1 MICVFIDGKEGTT
14 GLRIWERLQGRED
27 IELITLPE
35 EKRKDAAARREAIHS
50 ADTVFLCLPDAAAIE
65 AVELAHGSKARII
78 DASTAHRTNP
88 AWDYGF
94 PELSLISREKIANS
108 HRVANPGCHAS
119 GFISLVRPLVDRGI
133 LSKDA
138 LLTCHSITGY
148 SGGGK
153 KMIAQYENAGDDL
166 LLSSP
171 RQYGISQK
179 HKHLPEM
186 ALLSGIENAPVFSP
200 IVSNFY
206 SGMEVTVPLFS
217 SQLCKGKTIDDIK
230 KAYSELY
237 TGPVVKY
244 VDEADEGG
252 FLSSTALAKKDSM
265 EISVHG
271 NDERIIL
278 VSRYDNLG
286 KGASG
291 AAVQCF
297 NIMHGLDE
305 TLSLE
310 L

>member
-14 GLRIWERLQGRED
+14 GLRIWERLQGRDD
-27 IELITLPE
+27 ISLITLPE
-35 EKRKDAAARREAIHS
+35 EKRKDPLARREAIHS

-65 AVELAHGSKARII
+65 AAELAKGSRARII

-88 AWDYGF
+88 DWDYGF
-94 PELSLISREKIANS
+94 PEISLISRGKIANS
-108 HRVANPGCHAS
+108 QRVANPGCHAS
-119 GFISLVRPLVDRGI
+119 GFISLVRPLVDNGI
-133 LSKDA
+133 LSKDV

-153 KMIAQYENAGDDL
+153 KMIAQYESAENDL

-186 ALLSGIENAPVFSP
+186 AMLSGIENAPVFSP

-206 SGMEVTVPLFS
+206 SGMEVTVPLFA
-217 SQLCKGKTIDDIK
+217 SQLCEGKTMEDIK
-230 KAYSELY
+230 KVYSELY

-252 FLSSTALAKKDSM
+252 FLSSTALAGKDSM

>member
-14 GLRIWERLQGRED
+14 GLRIWERLQGRDD

-35 EKRKDAAARREAIHS
+35 EKRKDPEARREAIHS

-65 AVELAHGSKARII
+65 AVELAKGSKARII
-78 DASTAHRTNP
+78 DASTAHRINP
-88 AWDYGF
+88 SWDYGF
-94 PELSLISREKIANS
+94 PELSPAARDNIANS
-108 HRVANPGCHAS
+108 QRVANPGCHAS
-119 GFISLVRPLVDRGI
+119 GFISLIRPLVDNGI
-133 LSKDA
+133 LPRDA
-138 LLTCHSITGY
+138 MLTCHSVTGY

-153 KMIAQYENAGDDL
+153 KMIALYESAEDDI

-171 RQYGISQK
+171 RQYGLSQM

-186 ALLSGIENAPVFSP
+186 TAVSGINNAPVFSP
-200 IVSNFY
+200 IVSDFY
-206 SGMEVTVPLFS
+206 SGMEVTVPLFA
-217 SQLCKGKTIDDIK
+217 SQLCAGKTIDDIK
-230 KAYSELY
+230 AVYASLY
-237 TGPVVKY
+237 TGPIVRY
-244 VDEADEGG
+244 AEASDESG
-252 FLSSTALAKKDSM
+252 FLSSTALAGKDSM

-271 NDERIIL
+271 NGERIIL

-305 TLSLE
+305 ILSLQ

>member
-1 MICVFIDGKEGTT
+1 MIRVFIDGKEGTT
-14 GLRIWERLQGRED
+14 GLRIWERLQGRND
-27 IELITLPE
+27 IELITLTE
-35 EKRKDAAARREAIHS
+35 DKRKDAAARKEAIHA
-50 ADTVFLCLPDAAAIE
+50 ADTVFLCLPDSAAKE
-65 AVELAHGSKARII
+65 AVELAKGSHARII

-88 AWDYGF
+88 LWDYGF
-94 PELSLISREKIANS
+94 AEISRKQREKIANS
-108 HRVANPGCHAS
+108 ARVANPGCHAS
-119 GFISLVRPLVDRGI
+119 GFISLVRPLVDNGI
-133 LSKDA
+133 LAKDV
-138 LLTCHSITGY
+138 LLTCHSVTGY

-153 KMIAQYENAGDDL
+153 KMIAQYESAGDDL

-171 RQYGISQK
+171 RQYGIGQT

-186 ALLSGIENAPVFSP
+186 AALSGIENAPVFSP

-206 SGMEVTVPLFS
+206 SGMEVTVPLFA
-217 SQLCKGKTIDDIK
+217 SQLCKGKTMEDIK
-230 KAYSELY
+230 EAYKALY
-237 TGPVVKY
+237 NGPVVKY
-244 VDEADEGG
+244 VEDGDEGG
-252 FLSSTALAKKDSM
+252 FLSATKLAGKDSM
-265 EISVHG
+265 EISVYG
-271 NDERIIL
+271 NDDRIIL

>member
-1 MICVFIDGKEGTT
+1 MIRVFIDGKEGTT
-14 GLRIWERLQGRED
+14 GLRIWERLQGRND

-35 EKRKDAAARREAIHS
+35 EKRKDRDARREAIHA

-65 AVELAHGSKARII
+65 AVELAEGSRARII

-88 AWDYGF
+88 DWDYGF
-94 PELSLISREKIANS
+94 AEISRIQKEKIANS
-108 HRVANPGCHAS
+108 ARVANPGCHAS
-119 GFISLVRPLVDRGI
+119 GFISLVRPLVDSGI
-133 LSKDA
+133 ISKDI
-138 LLTCHSITGY
+138 LLSCHSITGY

-153 KMIAQYENAGDDL
+153 KMIAQYESDDRDAL
-166 LLSSP
+166 LASP
-171 RQYGISQK
+171 RQYGISQN

-186 ALLSGIENAPVFSP
+186 AKLSGIENAPVFSP
-200 IVSNFY
+200 IVANFY
-206 SGMEVTVPLFS
+206 SGMEVTVPLFA
-217 SQLCKGKTIDDIK
+217 SQLNSGKTIEDVK
-230 KAYSELY
+230 EAYKTLY
-237 TGPVVKY
+237 TGPVVKF
-244 VDEADEGG
+244 VEGGDEAG
-252 FLSSTALAKKDSM
+252 FLSATKLSGKDSM
-265 EISVHG
+265 EISVYG

>member
-1 MICVFIDGKEGTT
+1 MIKVFIDGKEGTT
-14 GLRIWERLQGRED
+14 GLRIFERLGGRD
-27 IELITLPE
+27 DVELITLPE
-35 EKRKDAAARREAIHS
+35 EKRKDTASRREAIHA

-65 AVELAHGSKARII
+65 AAALAEGSRARII

-94 PELSLISREKIANS
+94 PELSADMRRAIEASS
-108 HRVANPGCHAS
+108 RVANPGCHAS

-133 LSKDA
+133 LPRDA
-138 LLTCHSITGY
+138 LLTCHSVTGY

-153 KMIAQYENAGDDL
+153 KMIAQYEAEEREAL
-166 LLSSP
+166 LGAP
-171 RQYGISQK
+171 RQYGIAQS

-186 ALLSGIENAPVFSP
+186 SVIGGVENMPVFSP

-206 SGMEVTVPLFS
+206 SGMEVTVPIFA
-217 SQLCKGKTIDDIK
+217 SQLCSGKTVEHIK
-230 KAYSELY
+230 EAYRELY
-237 TGPVVKY
+237 SGPVVKY
-244 VDEADEGG
+244 AESADESG
-252 FLSSTALAKKDSM
+252 FLSAAALSGLDSM

-271 NDERIIL
+271 SGERIIL

-291 AAVQCF
+291 AAIQCF
-297 NIMHGLDE
+297 NIMHGWDE
-305 TLSLE
+305 TTGLE

>member
-1 MICVFIDGKEGTT
+1 MIRVFIDGKEGTT
-14 GLRIWERLQGRED
+14 GLRIWERLQGRND

-35 EKRKDAAARREAIHS
+35 DKRKDPQARKEAIHA
-50 ADTVFLCLPDAAAIE
+50 ADTVFLCLPDAAAVE
-65 AVELAHGSKARII
+65 AVELAKGSKARII

-94 PELSLISREKIANS
+94 AEISPAQRENIAKS
-108 HRVANPGCHAS
+108 MRVANPGCHAS

-133 LSKDA
+133 LPKDA
-138 LLTCHSITGY
+138 LLTCHSVTGY

-153 KMIAQYENAGDDL
+153 KMIAQYESAENDI

-171 RQYGISQK
+171 RQYGISQT

-186 ALLSGIENAPVFSP
+186 AALSGIENAPVFSP
-200 IVSNFY
+200 IVANFY
-206 SGMEVTVPLFS
+206 SGMEVTVPLFA
-217 SQLCKGKTIDDIK
+217 SQLCKGKTIEDV
-230 KAYSELY
+230 KAAYKELY
-237 TGPVVKY
+237 CGPVVKY
-244 VDEADEGG
+244 AEGGDEAG
-252 FLSSTALAKKDSM
+252 FLSATKLAGKDSM
-265 EISVHG
+265 EISVYG
-271 NDERIIL
+271 NEERIIL

>member
-1 MICVFIDGKEGTT
+1 MIRVFIDGKEGTT
-14 GLRIWERLQGRED
+14 GLRIWERLQGRND

-35 EKRKDAAARREAIHS
+35 EKRKDSAARQEAIHA
-50 ADTVFLCLPDAAAIE
+50 ADTVFLCLPDAAAME
-65 AVELAHGSKARII
+65 AAELAKGSRARII

-94 PELSLISREKIANS
+94 AEISNEQRDKIANS
-108 HRVANPGCHAS
+108 MRVANPGCHAS
-119 GFISLVRPLVDRGI
+119 GFISLVRPLVDCGI
-133 LSKDA
+133 LSSDV
-138 LLTCHSITGY
+138 LLSCHSVTGY

-153 KMIAQYENAGDDL
+153 KMISQYESAEADTL
-166 LLSSP
+166 LASP
-171 RQYGISQK
+171 AQYGIGQN

-186 ALLSGIENAPVFSP
+186 ALISGIKNAPVFSP

-206 SGMEVTVPLFS
+206 SGMEVTVPVFA
-217 SQLCKGKTIDDIK
+217 SQLCKGKTIEDIK
-230 KAYSELY
+230 DAYRSLY
-237 TGPVVKY
+237 CGPVVKY
-244 VDEADEGG
+244 VDGGDEAG
-252 FLSSTALAKKDSM
+252 FLSATKLKGKDSM
-265 EISVHG
+265 EISVYG
-271 NDERIIL
+271 NDERMIL

>member
-1 MICVFIDGKEGTT
+1 MIRVFIDGKEGTT
-14 GLRIWERLQGRED
+14 GLRIWERLQGRND

-35 EKRKDAAARREAIHS
+35 EKRKDPAARREAIHS

-65 AVELAHGSKARII
+65 AVELAKGSNARII

-88 AWDYGF
+88 DWDYGF
-94 PELSLISREKIANS
+94 AEISRKQREKIANS
-108 HRVANPGCHAS
+108 ARVANPGCHAS

-133 LSKDA
+133 ISKDI
-138 LLTCHSITGY
+138 LLSCHSVTGY

-153 KMIAQYENAGDDL
+153 KMIAQYESDDRDIL
-166 LLSSP
+166 LASP
-171 RQYGISQK
+171 RQYGIGQN

-186 ALLSGIENAPVFSP
+186 AKLSGIENAPVFSP
-200 IVSNFY
+200 IVANFY
-206 SGMEVTVPLFS
+206 SGMEVTVPLFA
-217 SQLCKGKTIDDIK
+217 SQLCAGKTIEDVK
-230 KAYSELY
+230 EAYRSLY
-237 TGPVVKY
+237 TGPVVKF
-244 VDEADEGG
+244 VDGGDEAG
-252 FLSSTALAKKDSM
+252 FLSATKLAGKDSM
-265 EISVHG
+265 EISVYG
-271 NDERIIL
+271 NDDRMIL

>member
-1 MICVFIDGKEGTT
+1 MIRVFIDGKEGTT
-14 GLRIWERLQGRED
+14 GLRIWERLQGRDD

-35 EKRKDAAARREAIHS
+35 EKRKDRDARCEAIHS
-50 ADTVFLCLPDAAAIE
+50 ADTVFLCLPDGAAIE
-65 AVELAHGSKARII
+65 AAELAEGSEARII

-94 PELSLISREKIANS
+94 PELSLESREKIANS
-108 HRVANPGCHAS
+108 KRVANPGCHAS
-119 GFISLVRPLVDRGI
+119 GFISLVRPLIDRGI
-133 LSKDA
+133 LAPDV
-138 LLTCHSITGY
+138 LLTCHSVTGY

-153 KMIAQYENAGDDL
+153 KMIAQYESAGDDL

-171 RQYGISQK
+171 RQYGISQS

-186 ALLSGIENAPVFSP
+186 AKVCGIENAPVFSP

-206 SGMEVTVPLFS
+206 SGMEVTVPLFA
-217 SQLCKGKTIDDIK
+217 SQLCKGKTVEDIK
-230 KAYSELY
+230 AAYRELY
-237 TGPVVKY
+237 CGPVVKY
-244 VDEADEGG
+244 AEAGDEGG
-252 FLSSTALAKKDSM
+252 FLSATALSGKDSM
-265 EISVHG
+265 EISVYG

-297 NIMHGLDE
+297 NIMHGIDE

>member
-14 GLRIWERLQGRED
+14 GLRIWERLQGRND

-35 EKRKDAAARREAIHS
+35 EKRKDPAARKEAIHS
-50 ADTVFLCLPDAAAIE
+50 ADTVFLCLPDSAAME
-65 AVELAHGSKARII
+65 AVELAKGSRARII

-88 AWDYGF
+88 LWDYGF
-94 PELSLISREKIANS
+94 AEISHKQRENIANS
-108 HRVANPGCHAS
+108 ARVANPGCHAS
-119 GFISLVRPLVDRGI
+119 GFISLVRPLVDNVI
-133 LSKDA
+133 LAKDV
-138 LLTCHSITGY
+138 LLTCHSVTGY

-153 KMIAQYENAGDDL
+153 KMIAQYENAGVDL

-171 RQYGISQK
+171 RQYGIGQS

-186 ALLSGIENAPVFSP
+186 AALSGIENAPVFSP

-206 SGMEVTVPLFS
+206 SGMEVTVPLFA
-217 SQLCKGKTIDDIK
+217 SQLCKGKTIENIK
-230 KAYSELY
+230 KAYKELY
-237 TGPVVKY
+237 CGPVVKY
-244 VDEADEGG
+244 VEGGDEGG
-252 FLSSTALAKKDSM
+252 FLSATKLAGKDSM
-265 EISVHG
+265 EISVYG

>member
-1 MICVFIDGKEGTT
+1 MIKVFIDGKEGTT
-14 GLRIWERLQGRED
+14 GLRIFERLGGRDD

-35 EKRKDAAARREAIHS
+35 EKRKDRDARREAIHA

-65 AVELAHGSKARII
+65 AASLAEGSNARII

-94 PELSLISREKIANS
+94 PELSAEMRAAVAASS
-108 HRVANPGCHAS
+108 RVANPGCHAS
-119 GFISLVRPLVDRGI
+119 GFISLVRPLIDCGI
-133 LSKDA
+133 LPREA
-138 LLTCHSITGY
+138 LLTCHSVTGY

-153 KMIAQYENAGDDL
+153 KMIAQYENELDDL
-166 LLSSP
+166 LISP
-171 RQYGISQK
+171 RQYGISQS

-186 ALLSGIENAPVFSP
+186 SVIGGVENMPVFSP

-206 SGMEVTVPLFS
+206 SGMEVTVPLHR
-217 SQLCKGKTIDDIK
+217 SQLCPGKTIEHIREAY
-230 KAYSELY
+230 KALY

-244 VDEADEGG
+244 AEGCDEGG
-252 FLSSTALAKKDSM
+252 FLSATSLSGLDSM

-271 NDERIIL
+271 NDDRIIL

-297 NIMHGLDE
+297 NIMHGFDE
-305 TLSLE
+305 TIGLE

>member
-1 MICVFIDGKEGTT
+1 MIRVFIDGKEGTT
-14 GLRIWERLQGRED
+14 GLRIWERLSGRND

-35 EKRKDAAARREAIHS
+35 EKRKDRDARRRAIHA
-50 ADTVFLCLPDAAAIE
+50 ADTVFLCLPDGAAIE
-65 AVELAHGSKARII
+65 AAELAEGSSARII

-94 PELSLISREKIANS
+94 PELSLEARAKIANS
-108 HRVANPGCHAS
+108 ARVANPGCHAS
-119 GFISLVRPLVDRGI
+119 GFISLVRPLVDCGI
-133 LSKDA
+133 ISADA
-138 LLTCHSITGY
+138 LLTCHSVTGY

-153 KMIAQYENAGDDL
+153 KMIAQYEADELDI

-171 RQYGISQK
+171 RQYGIGQT

-186 ALLSGIENAPVFSP
+186 AKLSGIENAPVFSP

-217 SQLCKGKTIDDIK
+217 SQLCAGKTVDDIK
-230 KAYSELY
+230 AAYKELY

-244 VDEADEGG
+244 VEEADEGG
-252 FLSSTALAKKDSM
+252 FLSATALAGKDSM

-271 NDERIIL
+271 NGERIIL